1 MKIISKFIDYYDYVG
16 DTNQY
21 DHQVIYDR
29 KDFNSDDLNFSGT
42 TIHYLTDYGIINFKE
57 IIKNIQIAQNFD
69 HYIEYNNS
77 LYTRYALK
85 YLIVMDKVYLLV
97 SQNKDKD
104 INKVSDYNDKF
115 TNFKIVNEKDHPE
128 LIDLIIKKFNK
139 KHFSW
144 YDKISTNPEYTHL
157 NDWNDGITI
166 GAYDPNLVKLSKLLN
181 KPVFCIIP
189 QYHSV
194 YNTNKVRQLKVELKV
209 PNLKEVG
216 YTMIE
221 PNPVKLYSEL
231 EFFIANELR
240 DNPDI
245 IPPVQINNSHKIE
258 QHGFDLKKSFRH
270 RK

>member
-29 KDFNSDDLNFSGT
+29 KDFNSDDLNFLEVKL
-42 TIHYLTDYGIINFKE
+42 HYNSEYGIVEFKE
-57 IIKNIQIAQNFD
+57 IIKNLQIIQSCHN
-69 HYIEYNNS
+69 YINHINS
-77 LYTRYALK
+77 NAIRYAFK
-85 YLIVMDKVYLLV
+85 YLVVMGKLHLLV
-97 SQNKDKD
+97 SENKDIKN
-104 INKVSDYNDKF
+104 ISDYNDRF
-115 TNFKIVNEKDHPE
+115 TNFKIANEKDHPE
-128 LIDLIIKKFNK
+128 LIELIIRKFNK

-157 NDWNDGITI
+157 TSWGDGILT
-166 GAYDPNLVKLSKLLN
+166 GAYDPNLVKLSKILN
-181 KPVFCIIP
+181 QPVFCIIP

-194 YNTNKVRQLKVELKV
+194 YMTNNIRKTKVELKV

-221 PNPVKLYSEL
+221 PNPMKLYSEL

-245 IPPVQINNSHKIE
+245 VPPVQINNSHKIE